1 MVNEY
6 GEMWVSD
13 DHEEK
18 FMKEIENIHVGL
30 IWFFLI
36 IY

>member
-18 FMKEIENIHVGL
+18 FMTEICSTYIFKYYAYK
-30 IWFFLI
+30 I
-36 IY
+36 